1 MSFFR
6 SKNASMPSHK
16 DAEDPNH
23 SQAIAK
29 SAMTSILGN
38 IGADDDPL
46 DDGHELDAAIRMTQ
60 RASQRTDP
68 EHEILPGFNLVN
80 LTDDTNGQ
88 KESGQQ
94 PLASMPYVKGPHG
107 EPLALD
113 DEDAINITEPEMEDM
128 DMVTSNMAVL
138 SESTEIKGDVSVK
151 GDMRICGVVHGN
163 VFSDGSIIV
172 GGGRV
177 DGDVKAKSIR
187 LDPGSEVNGN
197 LTSEGDAV
205 LSGSVTGNVTA
216 HDLKL
221 CKGSILKGS
230 TITAQLFS
238 VEGGAIID
246 SALHIGLVKS
256 EEPAAKERTIQME
269 HARGNSQQPQ
279 PQTQRTVKQPTSAA
293 TAATGT
299 TTMAAA
305 AN

>member
-1 MSFFR
+1 MNLFR
-6 SKNASMPSHK
+6 NKNAAAAPSGK
-16 DAEDPNH
+16 GAAVPNH
-23 SQAIAK
+23 DQEIAK
-29 SAMTSILGN
+29 SAMTSILGS
-38 IGADDDPL
+38 ITAEDDRV
-46 DDGHELDAAIRMTQ
+46 DGPELDAAIRMTQ

-68 EHEILPGFNLVN
+68 ERVILPGFNLVN
-80 LTDDTNGQ
+80 LDDESDGQ
-88 KESGQQ
+88 ENPNRQAS
-94 PLASMPYVKGPHG
+94 ASMPYVKGPHG

-113 DEDAINITEPEMEDM
+113 DEDALAMKTEPETEDM
-128 DMVTSNMAVL
+128 DMVTNNMAVL
-138 SESTEIKGDVSVK
+138 SQSTEIKGDVSVK

-163 VFSDGSIIV
+163 VFSDGSIII

-197 LTSEGDAV
+197 LTSEGDAI

-246 SALHIGLVKS
+246 SALHIGLVKP
-256 EEPAAKERTIQME
+256 EEPAKPKNIQVE
-269 HARGNSQQPQ
+269 HARPAAPAQH
-279 PQTQRTVKQPTSAA
+279 TVKQPATSPN
-293 TAATGT
+293 GT
-299 TTMAAA
+299 MPTAAA

>member
-6 SKNASMPSHK
+6 SKNASVPSHK
-16 DAEDPNH
+16 DAEDTNH

-68 EHEILPGFNLVN
+68 ENEILPGFNLVN

-279 PQTQRTVKQPTSAA
+279 PQSPRTVKQPAS
-293 TAATGT
+293 AATGT

>member
-113 DEDAINITEPEMEDM
+113 DEDAINTEPEMEDM

-177 DGDVKAKSIR
+177 DGDVKAKNIR

-279 PQTQRTVKQPTSAA
+279 RTVKQPTS
-293 TAATGT
+293 AATGT

>member
-6 SKNASMPSHK
+6 SKNASVPSHK

-187 LDPGSEVNGN
+187 LDPGSDGN

-279 PQTQRTVKQPTSAA
+279 PQRTVKQPTS
-293 TAATGT
+293 AATGT